1 MGARLRSR
9 ATPSMAPQFL
19 GATRRRWLE
28 YLIAI
33 LLGNL
38 IYYFSLV
45 PYLPQALRHEGFQMD
60 WGVAVDFLVCV
71 AVYGL
76 IRLGSKL

>member
-1 MGARLRSR
+1 
-9 ATPSMAPQFL
+9 MAPQFL
-19 GATRRRWLE
+19 GATPRRWLE
-28 YLIAI
+28 YLAAI

-45 PYLPQALRHEGFQMD
+45 PHLPEALRHQGFQMD
-60 WGVAVDFLVCV
+60 WGVAVDFVVCV

-76 IRLGSKL
+76 IRLASKL